1 MALCQSGRK
10 KGCHGGL
17 AFPMS
22 RPPIPNYRLKLE
34 LEKIRRTEIKEG
46 HVGVFC
52 SFCFRSG
59 RKVGKQI
66 NTLKTLASHF
76 ESSVQFNLSVV
87 SDSLW
92 PHEPQHAKPP
102 CPSPTPGVYSNSC
115 PLSQWCHPVIS
126 PSVVPLSSHLQSF
139 PESGSFQMNQFF
151 TSGGQNIGVS
161 ASALVLP
168 MNI

>member
-17 AFPMS
+17 AFPVS

-139 PESGSFQMNQFF
+139 PASGSFQMSQFF
-151 TSGGQNIGVS
+151 TSGGPKYWS
-161 ASALVLP
+161 FY
-168 MNI
+168 